1 MEYALAVFC
10 GVIYGGAIGVC
21 KYLFLWRKVIKAK
34 DDEEIKIGSIYIRMG
49 VSYAVNIIALLII
62 YLLRNTIP
70 LNFVW
75 FIVSAAISLS
85 LAGRMS
91 SLTRLYKKD
100 RKTS

>member
-34 DDEEIKIGSIYIRMG
+34 DDEVFKPGTIYVRMG
-49 VSYAVNIIALLII
+49 ISYAVNIIALLLI

-70 LNFVW
+70 LNFVALL
-75 FIVSAAISLS
+75 VSGAISLS
-85 LAGRMS
+85 LMSRTS
-91 SLTRLYKKD
+91 SLVKVYGKK
-100 RKTS
+100 